1 MPEFI
6 VGLKQ
11 LTFTGKELVFGRSL
25 VSDSWPDALTRYIF
39 DDRWW
44 FFDTKTTLVTKRGGC
59 LHFDASQRDRVQIL
73 INNELLIYQIN
84 S

>member
-1 MPEFI
+1 VPEFI

-39 DDRWW
+39 DDR
-44 FFDTKTTLVTKRGGC
+44 
-59 LHFDASQRDRVQIL
+59 
-73 INNELLIYQIN
+73 
-84 S
+84 